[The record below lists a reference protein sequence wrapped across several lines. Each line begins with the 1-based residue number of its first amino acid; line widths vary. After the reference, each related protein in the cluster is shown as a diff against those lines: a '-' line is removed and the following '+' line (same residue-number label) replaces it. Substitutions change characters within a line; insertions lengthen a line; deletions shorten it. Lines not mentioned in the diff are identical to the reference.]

1 MKRKTG
7 KRLLTGVLS
16 LVLIG
21 ALTACGQTSEK
32 EESTVSSSAG
42 KETVIESTSEAE
54 SEPQTLRIM
63 WWGNQTRADATVAMM
78 EKFEEAHPGVTV
90 EYEFTD
96 WGGYWDK
103 LTTLAVSNNMPDIV
117 QMDIGRLTQY
127 ASSDLLVGL
136 DEYIAD
142 GTIDL
147 SGANEKVLNSGKYSD
162 VTYAIPTGTNAIALA
177 YRVDVAKE
185 AGVEIPMEMTW
196 SEFLD
201 IAKIVYEKTGW
212 KQNVT
217 AEMRYEDSLRN
228 AGLNFFNEDGSAL
241 GFEDPTVFV
250 NLFNR
255 YSDAV
260 KAGYGLDYNQMTSSS
275 QTDCFIKDTWIS
287 SVYSNQLES
296 YETDS
301 GCELALVNSIQEDD
315 AKAPSNYLKP
325 TMFWSITKNTE
336 NKDLAAEFINWYVN
350 EPEVYDI
357 TGIDRGV
364 PIDAEMN
371 EYIAAKLEG
380 ASAKCADFVSWIST
394 EGKAGDVILDISPKA
409 AEVRALCTEMSSEV
423 YAGVMTDPEA
433 RVRKFMEK
441 ANALL
446 KEAVE

>member
-96 WGGYWDK
+96 YGGYWDK
-103 LTTLAVSNNMPDIV
+103 LTTLAVSNKMPDII
-117 QMDIGRLTQY
+117 QMDMGYLPQY
-127 ASSDLLVGL
+127 AGRDLLTGL

-142 GTIDL
+142 GAIDL
-147 SGANEKVLNSGKYSD
+147 SGANEKVLNNGKYSD
-162 VTYAIPTGTNAIALA
+162 VTYAVPTGTNAVALA
-177 YRVDVAKE
+177 YRVDVVKE

-201 IAKIVYEKTGW
+201 IAKTVYEKTGW
-212 KQNVT
+212 KQLLT
-217 AEMRYEDSLRN
+217 AAMRYEDSLRN
-228 AGLNFFNEDGSAL
+228 AGLSFFNEDGSAL
-241 GFEDPTVFV
+241 GFEDPAVFI
-250 NLFNR
+250 NLFKR
-255 YSDAV
+255 YTDAV
-260 KAGYGLDYNQMTSSS
+260 EAGHGLDYNQTTYSDITNS
-275 QTDCFIKDTWIS
+275 FVKDTWVGIIWT
-287 SVYSNQLES
+287 NQLAN

-301 GCELALVNSIQEDD
+301 GCELALVNIIQEDD

-325 TMFWSITKNTE
+325 TMYWSVPTSAQ

-357 TGIDRGV
+357 TGVDRGI

-371 EYIAAKLEG
+371 EYITAKLEG
-380 ASAKCADFVSWIST
+380 ANAKSAAFVQWLSS
-394 EGKAGDVILDISPKA
+394 EGKTGDFIFDINPKA
-409 AEVRALCTEMSSEV
+409 AEVRDLCTEMTSELL
-423 YAGVMTDPEA
+423 AGVVTDPEA
-433 RVRKFMEK
+433 RVLKFMED
-441 ANALL
+441 ANTLL
-446 KEAVE
+446 KEAAE

>member
-1 MKRKTG
+1 MKRKTW

-16 LVLIG
+16 LALIG
-21 ALTACGQTSEK
+21 ALTACGQTSDK

-54 SEPQTLRIM
+54 PEPQTLRIM
-63 WWGNQTRADATVAMM
+63 WWGNQARADTTVAMM
-78 EKFEEAHPGVTV
+78 EKFEEDHPGVTV

-117 QMDIGRLTQY
+117 QMDMGYLAQY
-127 ASSDLLVGL
+127 AGSNLLTGL

-162 VTYAIPTGTNAIALA
+162 VTYAVPTGTNAVALA
-177 YRVDVAKE
+177 YRVDVVKE
-185 AGVEIPMEMTW
+185 AGVEIPKEMTW

-201 IAKIVYEKTGW
+201 IAKTIYEKTGW
-212 KQNVT
+212 KQLLT
-217 AEMRYEDSLRN
+217 AGMRYEDSLRN
-228 AGLNFFNEDGSAL
+228 AGLSFFSEDGSAL
-241 GFEDPTVFV
+241 GFEDPSVFI
-250 NLFNR
+250 NLFKR
-255 YSDAV
+255 YTDAV
-260 KAGYGLDYNQMTSSS
+260 EAGHGLDYNQKTSSE
-275 QTDCFIKDTWIS
+275 TDSFIKDTW
-287 SVYSNQLES
+287 VGTVWTNQLAN

-301 GCELALVNSIQEDD
+301 GCELALANIIQEDD
-315 AKAPSNYLKP
+315 AKEPSNYLKP
-325 TMFWSITKNTE
+325 TMFWAVPESAQ

-357 TGIDRGV
+357 TGVDRGI
-364 PIDAEMN
+364 PIDAETN
-371 EYIAAKLEG
+371 EYITARLEG
-380 ASAKCADFVSWIST
+380 ASAKSAAFIQWLST
-394 EGKAGDVILDISPKA
+394 EGKTGDIVLDISPKA
-409 AEVRALCTEMSSEV
+409 AEVRDLCTEMISEV

-433 RVRKFMEK
+433 RVLEFMEK

-446 KEAVE
+446 KEGTN